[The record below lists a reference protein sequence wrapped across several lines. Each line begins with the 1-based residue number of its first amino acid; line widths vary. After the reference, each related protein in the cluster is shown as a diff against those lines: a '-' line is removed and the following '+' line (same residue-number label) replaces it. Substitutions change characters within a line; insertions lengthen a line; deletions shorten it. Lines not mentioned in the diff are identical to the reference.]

1 LAKNGNGGV
10 VKAQHGVS
18 CVAWGLIDPRPTSP
32 YADGFLNAQ
41 ALSYSFTPQATLAE
55 GLVLI
60 FSAGLAALYFA
71 LRKTDKTADRRVDSA
86 FFAAIT
92 LMTVYHRYYDGQ
104 LLLLVIPA
112 VALFWRRSQHRT
124 AWALGICLALVA
136 FPLQSFFA
144 KQFEPAAAHLSLFQL
159 VLFRHQPAA
168 ILAMAV
174 ILSLSSLE
182 AGSGEIRHTG
192 TETSARAVRDD
203 PMPPRCG
210 RRLGLP

>member
-1 LAKNGNGGV
+1 
-10 VKAQHGVS
+10 
-18 CVAWGLIDPRPTSP
+18 
-32 YADGFLNAQ
+32 
-41 ALSYSFTPQATLAE
+41 LSYLFTANAPIAE
-55 GLVLI
+55 GLVLLL
-60 FSAGLAALYFA
+60 SVGLAALYFQ
-71 LRKTDKTADRRVDSA
+71 LRKTDKTADMRIDSA
-86 FFAAIT
+86 FLAAIT

-104 LLLLVIPA
+104 LLLLMIPA
-112 VALFWRRSQHRT
+112 VMLFWQTGRVRT
-124 AWALGICLALVA
+124 AWALGTCLALVA

-159 VLFRHQPAA
+159 VLFRHQPVA